1 MIDFIKLSSYG
12 VQKVLYLESIE
23 STNNYAKSM
32 ADDDNVLII
41 AGQQLAGRGRFNRE
55 WKSEKNKDITIS
67 LVKWLNIKEVHLV
80 NFYTS
85 YIVFRAIKDYLFRLF
100 PEVNTEDIIKLK
112 WPNDI
117 LLNGKKL
124 SGILS
129 EIISFNETPRRFVI
143 GVGININQENFPDD
157 ISNKAISLKK
167 YLNTEIP
174 VYEIIDTIVKY
185 FYENLTLLEQ
195 GDILMELWRLNSD
208 TEGKHVKFRTSE
220 AHNEISGQIVG
231 VQDDGGIKIKI
242 SDNSNSKNIST
253 FYSGEISFIY

>member
-1 MIDFIKLSSYG
+1 MIDFIKLNSYG
-12 VQKVLYLESIE
+12 VQKILYVDSIE

-41 AGQQLAGRGRFNRE
+41 AGQQSAGRGRFNRA
-55 WKSEKNKDITIS
+55 WKSERNKDVTLS
-67 LVKWLNIKEVHLV
+67 LIKWLNIKDVHLV

-85 YIVFRAIKDYLFRLF
+85 YIVYRSIKEYISGLN

-112 WPNDI
+112 WPNDV
-117 LLNGKKL
+117 LLNGKKV

-129 EIISFNETPRRFVI
+129 ELISFNEMPRRFVI
-143 GVGININQENFPDD
+143 GVGINVNQVNFPED
-157 ISNKAISLKK
+157 ISQKATSLKN
-167 YLNTEIP
+167 YLNAEVP
-174 VYEIIDTIVKY
+174 VYEIINTIMKY
-185 FYENLTLLEQ
+185 FYENLVLLEQ
-195 GDILMELWRLNSD
+195 GEILMELWRLNSD
-208 TEGKHVKFRTSE
+208 TDGKYVKFRTSDSE
-220 AHNEISGQIVG
+220 GEISGQIVG

>member
-1 MIDFIKLSSYG
+1 MIDFVKLNSYG
-12 VQKVLYLESIE
+12 IQKIMYLDSVE
-23 STNNYAKSM
+23 STNTYAKTL
-32 ADDDNVLII
+32 ANEDNVLIV
-41 AGQQLAGRGRFNRE
+41 AGQQSAGRGRFNRE
-55 WKSEKNKDITIS
+55 WKSEKHKDVTLS
-67 LVKWLNIKEVHLV
+67 LVKWLNIKDVHLV

-85 YIVFRAIKDYLFRLF
+85 YVVFRAIKEYLYNLF
-100 PEVNTEDIIKLK
+100 PDFQTEEYIKLK

-129 EIISFNETPRRFVI
+129 ELISFNEMPRKFII
-143 GVGININQENFPDD
+143 GIGININQENFPED
-157 ISNKAISLKK
+157 ISHKATSLKK
-167 YLNTEIP
+167 HLNTDLP
-174 VYEIIDTIVKY
+174 VFEIINIIVKN
-185 FYENLTLLEQ
+185 FYENLALLEQ

-208 TEGKHVKFRTSE
+208 TDGKLVKFRTSE
-220 AHNEISGQIVG
+220 KDIEITGQILG